1 MHANLRKYSSTLLL
15 LMSFSQH
22 YWLCCLFESI
32 YEFYKCHFFVLIFIS
47 VQFDQESLS
56 SLSQLYGHFLYA
68 QKRIRERLQACK
80 NHARI
85 AAFFQVCSHLYIS
98 TKYSKKSFINV
109 FHTNKPIFVNR
120 YIDVFQCVPSDVRK
134 LDVAG
139 WKTWTYVSHCLL
151 LVSEA
156 HLHCWGKWYFS

>member
-1 MHANLRKYSSTLLL
+1 MYSFYTVNLTLNNTLVITLALWNNNLMHANLRKYSSTLLL

-98 TKYSKKSFINV
+98 TKYSKKI
-109 FHTNKPIFVNR
+109 I
-120 YIDVFQCVPSDVRK
+120 Y
-134 LDVAG
+134 
-139 WKTWTYVSHCLL
+139 
-151 LVSEA
+151 
-156 HLHCWGKWYFS
+156 